1 MNFALVI
8 YTVVA
13 MSGKNAD
20 LIQARDWRSIATFGN
35 AELCNKAAHS
45 MGISSERYR
54 CIQLTLLTSTA
65 K

>member
-13 MSGKNAD
+13 MSGQNAS
-20 LIQARDWRSIATFGN
+20 LVQAHDWRPIATFSTV
-35 AELCNKAAHS
+35 ELCNDAAHL
-45 MGISSERYR
+45 MGISNERYR
-54 CIQLTLLTSTA
+54 CVRTS

>member
-20 LIQARDWRSIATFGN
+20 LVQARDWRLIANFTTV
-35 AELCNKAAHS
+35 ELCNDAAHL

-54 CIQLTLLTSTA
+54 CVRLT

>member
-1 MNFALVI
+1 MNYALMI

-13 MSGKNAD
+13 MTGQNSFSMV
-20 LIQARDWRSIATFGN
+20 QAHDWRTIANFSSV
-35 AELCNKAAHS
+35 ELCNDAAHS

-54 CIQLTLLTSTA
+54 CVRTS

>member
-1 MNFALVI
+1 MNYALMI

-13 MSGKNAD
+13 MTGQNSFSMV
-20 LIQARDWRSIATFGN
+20 QAHDWRLLTTHYTLESCVN
-35 AELCNKAAHS
+35 AAKI

-54 CIQLTLLTSTA
+54 CIPS

>member
-20 LIQARDWRSIATFGN
+20 LVQARDWRHVANFTTV
-35 AELCNKAAHS
+35 ELCNDAAHL

-54 CIQLTLLTSTA
+54 CVRLT
-65 K
+65 KF

>member
-13 MSGKNAD
+13 MSGQNAS
-20 LIQARDWRSIATFGN
+20 LVQAHDWRPIANFYSVD
-35 AELCNKAAHS
+35 LCNDAAHL

-54 CIQLTLLTSTA
+54 CVRLT

>member
-20 LIQARDWRSIATFGN
+20 LVQARDWRPIASFSTV
-35 AELCNKAAHS
+35 ELCNDAAHL

-54 CIQLTLLTSTA
+54 CVRLT

>member
-20 LIQARDWRSIATFGN
+20 LIQARDWRPVASFNTV
-35 AELCNKAAHS
+35 ELCNDAAHL

-54 CIQLTLLTSTA
+54 CVRLT

>member
-20 LIQARDWRSIATFGN
+20 LVQARDWRPVASFSN
-35 AELCNKAAHS
+35 AELCNNAAHS
-45 MGISSERYR
+45 MGISSDRYR
-54 CIQLTLLTSTA
+54 CIQLTLLTSAA

>member
-8 YTVVA
+8 FTVVA
-13 MSGKNAD
+13 MSGQNAS
-20 LIQARDWRSIATFGN
+20 LVQAHDWRPIANFSN
-35 AELCNKAAHS
+35 VELCNDAAHL

-54 CIQLTLLTSTA
+54 CVRLT

>member
-13 MSGKNAD
+13 ISGKNAD
-20 LIQARDWRSIATFGN
+20 LVQARDWRSIANFTTV
-35 AELCNKAAHS
+35 ELCNDAAHS

-54 CIQLTLLTSTA
+54 CVRLT
-65 K
+65 KF

>member
-13 MSGKNAD
+13 MSGKAAD
-20 LIQARDWRSIATFGN
+20 LVQARDWRPVGSFSTV
-35 AELCNKAAHS
+35 ELCKDAARD

-54 CIQLTLLTSTA
+54 CVRLS